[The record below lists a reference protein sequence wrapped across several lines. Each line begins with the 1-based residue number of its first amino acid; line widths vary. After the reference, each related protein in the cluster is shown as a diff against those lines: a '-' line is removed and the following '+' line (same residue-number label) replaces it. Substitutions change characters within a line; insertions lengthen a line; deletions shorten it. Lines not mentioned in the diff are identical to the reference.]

1 MLDRRIRL
9 RHLQVFVEIVRQGS
23 LKRAAEV
30 LFLTQPAISRTMAEL
45 EEIVG
50 DRLARGIL
58 AGQGLAPTL
67 RHHGANEGLF
77 TALAAGQED
86 VAAASGSQE
95 PGEEVGGE
103 PVIGIGEADPLSPGP
118 LHPEVSGASL
128 SAVVR
133 LDDLDVEVGSPR
145 PAPAGPR

>member
-1 MLDRRIRL
+1 MDGELDGLRLPGGVDPRRPAL
-9 RHLQVFVEIVRQGS
+9 E
-23 LKRAAEV
+23 AEV
-30 LFLTQPAISRTMAEL
+30 EG
-45 EEIVG
+45 VG
-50 DRLARGIL
+50 D
-58 AGQGLAPTL
+58 L
-67 RHHGANEGLF
+67 R
-77 TALAAGQED
+77 TALVDEGAAGQED
-86 VAAASGSQE
+86 IAAAPGGQE

-103 PVIGIGEADPLSPGP
+103 PVIGIGEADPLAPGP